1 MAIDAKFVKAKLAE
15 QKAVAQKAAEQK
27 TAELKAAAQRAAAQR
42 AAEQR
47 AAEQKAAEQR
57 AAAQRLAAQKLA
69 AQRLAAQK
77 LAAQIQTDTE
87 LVKAQNDKLATQI
100 QKQTERNST
109 DFQKSNYET
118 AATYKYIFAN
128 SVLFWLYYIIVVIV
142 AFLAFRNTTLTPYIK
157 GGLVAMLVI
166 YPFVIKPIEQ
176 LLYNLFAYV
185 YAILT
190 GTPYER
196 R

>member
-1 MAIDAKFVKAKLAE
+1 MDAKLVKAKLA
-15 QKAVAQKAAEQK
+15 AQKAAEQRA
-27 TAELKAAAQRAAAQR
+27 AEQRAAEQRAAEQRAAEQRAAAQR

-47 AAEQKAAEQR
+47 AAEQRAAEQR
-57 AAAQRLAAQKLA
+57 AAEL
-69 AQRLAAQK
+69 RLAAQK

-87 LVKAQNDKLATQI
+87 LVKAQNDKLAAQI

-142 AFLAFRNTTLTPYIK
+142 AFLVFRNTTLTPYIK

-176 LLYNLFAYV
+176 SLYNLFAYV

-196 R
+196 KEPTV